1 MSSRFSAARHSASRS
16 APPDTALPQ
25 RSFFSPAMNTTALR
39 IAAGLL
45 ALCIFLFDTLSPLE
59 GAVAVLYVLVV
70 LLEAGTGRRGDI
82 LVAAVTSLILTV
94 VAYVDT
100 HGLSL
105 AGAPTLRA
113 LVSVAAIT
121 IATLLSLKNQA
132 ATATLA
138 AQARLLNLSHDMIFV
153 RDTFGQITFWNRASE
168 ETYGWSAAEATG
180 RIADE
185 LLETRYALPRDA
197 ADRVLHDTGR
207 WDGTLEHR
215 TKAGARITVESRWAL
230 QHDARGRIVG
240 VFETNTDVTEREA
253 AHAALVQ
260 SERRYR
266 RMFDATRVG
275 VVQEDWSAARRELAA
290 LGLADGESLA
300 AHLTAHPELV
310 ARLRRLT
317 KIVDVNPAFLAMI
330 GAESNSHLHQT
341 VDDVLSESDPTFGP
355 ALAAFARGDGFH
367 EGETEI
373 VRADGSRVP
382 VIFAITFP
390 TVDDGDGNVL
400 VFVVDIT
407 ERRQAQDAV
416 LHAQA
421 ELAHAAR
428 VATLG
433 ELTASIAH
441 EVNQPLMAVVTN
453 GEAALRWLRRDKP
466 DLQEVDSAIGR
477 VVSEGRRASE
487 IVKRIRAFL
496 TKTPTRSHALDVAA
510 LIEEAAQ
517 LVQREL
523 ARAEVELR
531 VEVPADLPP
540 VIGDRIQL
548 QQVLVN
554 LMVNAGQAMAEHDGR
569 RLLTITADQ
578 AHCQVEGGRIEIALR
593 DTGPGISPENVERLF
608 DPFFTTKPEGMGMGL
623 AICRTTAEAHGGKLS
638 VENPPDGG
646 ATFRLTLP
654 ISQYGTAV

>member
-1 MSSRFSAARHSASRS
+1 M
-16 APPDTALPQ
+16 
-25 RSFFSPAMNTTALR
+25 
-39 IAAGLL
+39 GL
-45 ALCIFLFDTLSPLE
+45 ADAVS
-59 GAVAVLYVLVV
+59 GAQ
-70 LLEAGTGRRGDI
+70 EAGQ
-82 LVAAVTSLILTV
+82 AAVV
-94 VAYVDT
+94 VGELGQHVLGRDVV
-100 HGLSL
+100 GVVVEQ
-105 AGAPTLRA
+105 A
-113 LVSVAAIT
+113 LNPA
-121 IATLLSLKNQA
+121 
-132 ATATLA
+132 
-138 AQARLLNLSHDMIFV
+138 DM
-153 RDTFGQITFWNRASE
+153 
-168 ETYGWSAAEATG
+168 
-180 RIADE
+180 
-185 LLETRYALPRDA
+185 

-207 WDGTLEHR
+207 WDGMLEHR

-230 QHDARGRIVG
+230 QQDAQGRVVG
-240 VFETNTDVTEREA
+240 VFETNTDVTERKA

-266 RMFDATRVG
+266 RMFDASRVG
-275 VVQEDWSAARRELAA
+275 VVQEDWSAVRAELAA
-290 LGLADGESLA
+290 LGLADGASLSS
-300 AHLTAHPELV
+300 HLASHPELV
-310 ARLRRLT
+310 ARMRRLT

-330 GAESNSHLHQT
+330 GSGSSSHFHQT
-341 VDDVLSESDPTFGP
+341 VDDVLSETDPTFGP
-355 ALAAFARGDGFH
+355 ALAAFARGDSFH

-373 VRADGSRVP
+373 VRTDGRRVP

-416 LHAQA
+416 LQAQA

-453 GEAALRWLRRDKP
+453 GEAALRWLRRDQP

-496 TKTPTRSHALDVAA
+496 TKTPTRSSALDVAA

-531 VEVPADLPP
+531 IEVATELPP

-548 QQVLVN
+548 QQVVVN
-554 LMVNAGQAMAEHDGR
+554 LIVNAGQAMAEHHGR
-569 RLLTITADQ
+569 RLLTITAGQ
-578 AHCQVEGGRIEIALR
+578 MSGQEPGACVEIALQ
-593 DTGPGISPENVERLF
+593 DTGPGISPHNLERLF
-608 DPFFTTKPEGMGMGL
+608 DPFFTTKPDGMGMGL

-638 VENPPDGG
+638 VESPPGGG

-654 ISQYGTAV
+654 VPQHGAPE

>member
-1 MSSRFSAARHSASRS
+1 MMAFRLAAAC
-16 APPDTALPQ
+16 
-25 RSFFSPAMNTTALR
+25 
-39 IAAGLL
+39 L
-45 ALCIFLFDTLSPLE
+45 ALGIFLFDTLSPLE

-70 LLEAGTGRRGDI
+70 LLAAGTDRRGDI
-82 LVAAVTSLILTV
+82 LVAAAASLLLTIA
-94 VAYVDT
+94 AYVDT
-100 HGLSL
+100 HGLKQ

-113 LVSVAAIT
+113 LVSLAATT
-121 IATLLSLKNQA
+121 IATLLALKNQA

-138 AQARLLNLSHDMIFV
+138 AQAQLLNLSHDMIFV
-153 RDTFGQITFWNRASE
+153 RDPFGHITFWNRAAE

-185 LLETRYALPRDA
+185 LLEPRYALPRDEV
-197 ADRVLHDTGR
+197 DRVLRETGR

-215 TKAGARITVESRWAL
+215 NKAGGWITVESRWAL
-230 QHDARGRIVG
+230 QHDAQGRVVG
-240 VFETNTDVTEREA
+240 VFETNTDVTERKA
-253 AHAALVQ
+253 AHAALVH

-266 RMFDATRVG
+266 RMFDASRIG
-275 VVQEDWSAARRELAA
+275 VVQEDWSAVRTELAA
-290 LGLADGESLA
+290 LGLAHAASLSNYMA
-300 AHLTAHPELV
+300 SHPEWS
-310 ARLRRLT
+310 ARIRRLT

-330 GAESNSHLHQT
+330 GAGSSSHFHET
-341 VDDVLSESDPTFGP
+341 VDDVLSETDPTFGP
-355 ALAAFARGDGFH
+355 ALAAFARGDSFH

-373 VRADGSRVP
+373 VRTDGRRVP

-390 TVDDGDGNVL
+390 TADDGDGNVL

-416 LHAQA
+416 LQAQA

-466 DLQEVDSAIGR
+466 DLQEVDSAVGR

-496 TKTPTRSHALDVAA
+496 TKTPTRSNALDVAT

-531 VEVPADLPP
+531 IDVETDLPP

-554 LMVNAGQAMAEHDGR
+554 LIVNAGQAMAEHYGL
-569 RLLTITADQ
+569 RLLTITAGQ
-578 AHCQVEGGRIEIALR
+578 TPGQVAGQPSGACVEIALH
-593 DTGPGISPENVERLF
+593 DTGPGISPQNLERLF
-608 DPFFTTKPEGMGMGL
+608 DPFFTTKPDGMGMGL

-638 VENPPDGG
+638 VESPPGGG
-646 ATFRLTLP
+646 ATFRVTFP
-654 ISQYGTAV
+654 VPHHGAPA

>member
-1 MSSRFSAARHSASRS
+1 
-16 APPDTALPQ
+16 
-25 RSFFSPAMNTTALR
+25 MNTTALR
-39 IAAGLL
+39 IAAALL

-70 LLEAGTGRRGDI
+70 LLAAGTGRRGDI
-82 LVAAVTSLILTV
+82 LVAAATSLILTI

-113 LVSVAAIT
+113 LVSVAAT
-121 IATLLSLKNQA
+121 MIATLLSLKNQA

-153 RDTFGQITFWNRASE
+153 RDTFGQITFWNRAAE

-197 ADRVLHDTGR
+197 ADRVLYDTGR

-230 QHDARGRIVG
+230 QHDAQGRIVG
-240 VFETNTDVTEREA
+240 VFETNTDVTERVA

-290 LGLADGESLA
+290 LDLADGEALA
-300 AHLTAHPELV
+300 AHLAAQPDLI
-310 ARLRRLT
+310 ARLRKVT

-330 GAESNSHLHQT
+330 GAESTSHLHQT

-453 GEAALRWLRRDKP
+453 GEAALRWLRRDQP

-496 TKTPTRSHALDVAA
+496 TKTPTRSNALDVAT
-510 LIEEAAQ
+510 LVEEAAQ

-531 VEVPADLPP
+531 VEVAADLPP

-569 RLLTITADQ
+569 RLLTITAGQ
-578 AHCQVEGGRIEIALR
+578 AHCPVEGSRVEIALR
-593 DTGPGISPENVERLF
+593 DTGPGISPQHLERLF

-654 ISQYGTAV
+654 ISHHGTAV

>member
-1 MSSRFSAARHSASRS
+1 MAF
-16 APPDTALPQ
+16 
-25 RSFFSPAMNTTALR
+25 R
-39 IAAGLL
+39 IAAALL
-45 ALCIFLFDTLSPLE
+45 ALSIFLFDTLSPLE

-70 LLEAGTGRRGDI
+70 LLAAGTDRRGDI
-82 LVAAVTSLILTV
+82 LVAAAASLILTIA
-94 VAYVDT
+94 AYVET
-100 HGLSL
+100 HGLNQ

-113 LVSVAAIT
+113 LVSLAATT
-121 IATLLSLKNQA
+121 IATLLALKNQA
-132 ATATLA
+132 STATLA
-138 AQARLLNLSHDMIFV
+138 AQAQLLDLSHDMIFV
-153 RDTFGQITFWNRASE
+153 RDPFGHITFWNRAAE

-185 LLETRYALPRDA
+185 LLEPRYALPRDEVN
-197 ADRVLHDTGR
+197 RVLRDTGR

-215 TKAGARITVESRWAL
+215 TKAGPRITVESRWAL
-230 QHDARGRIVG
+230 QHDAQGRVVG
-240 VFETNTDVTEREA
+240 VFETNTDVTERIA
-253 AHAALVQ
+253 AHAALVH

-266 RMFDATRVG
+266 RMFDASRIG
-275 VVQEDWSAARRELAA
+275 VVQEDWSTVRAELAA
-290 LGLADGESLA
+290 LGLADGASLSN
-300 AHLTAHPELV
+300 HLASHPELV
-310 ARLRRLT
+310 ARMRRMT
-317 KIVDVNPAFLAMI
+317 KIVDVNPAFLTMI
-330 GAESNSHLHQT
+330 GSGSPSHFHQT
-341 VDDVLSESDPTFGP
+341 VDDVLSETDPTFGP
-355 ALAAFARGDGFH
+355 ALAAFARGDSFY

-373 VRADGSRVP
+373 VRTDGSRVP

-416 LHAQA
+416 LQAQA

-453 GEAALRWLRRDKP
+453 GEAALRWLRRDQP

-496 TKTPTRSHALDVAA
+496 TKTPTRSSALDVAA

-531 VEVPADLPP
+531 IEVATDLPP

-548 QQVLVN
+548 QQVVVN
-554 LMVNAGQAMAEHDGR
+554 LIVNAGQAMAEHDGR
-569 RLLTITADQ
+569 RLLTIA
-578 AHCQVEGGRIEIALR
+578 AGQVSGACVEIALR
-593 DTGPGISPENVERLF
+593 DTGPGISPQNLERLF
-608 DPFFTTKPEGMGMGL
+608 DPFFTTKPDGMGMGL

-638 VENPPDGG
+638 VESPPGGG

-654 ISQYGTAV
+654 VPQHGAPA